1 MKMIVAIIRP
11 SKIDQVRAALTEIG
25 IQGMTCSEVSGFGRQ
40 KGYTEIY
47 RGSEYAINFVPKTKL
62 EVVVTDDQLDT
73 AVETIKETVNTGKIG
88 DGKIFVLEVAEA
100 VRIRTGETGA
110 ESL

>member
-11 SKIDQVRAALTEIG
+11 SKLDQVRASLTEIG

-40 KGYTEIY
+40 KGHTEIY
-47 RGSEYAINFVPKTKL
+47 RGAEYAINFVPKTKL

-73 AVETIKETVNTGKIG
+73 AVNTIREAVNTGKIG
-88 DGKIFVLEVAEA
+88 DGKIFIIDVAEA
-100 VRIRTGETGA
+100 VRIRTGETNA
-110 ESL
+110 EAL

>member
-11 SKIDQVRAALTEIG
+11 SKLDQVRASLTEIG

-40 KGYTEIY
+40 KGHTEIY
-47 RGSEYAINFVPKTKL
+47 RGAEYAINFVPITKL

-73 AVETIKETVNTGKIG
+73 AVHTIRESVNTGKIG
-88 DGKIFVLEVAEA
+88 DGKIFVTNIEEA
-100 VRIRTGETGA
+100 IRIRTGEKGNNA
-110 ESL
+110 I